1 VTSSQPDLSVVV
13 VNWNAGPLLRS
24 CLESVRDESASVR
37 LEVLVVDNASTDG
50 SVGLIEALFP
60 EVRLI
65 ANAENLGFAAA
76 NNQAVRQASG
86 RYILLLNP
94 DTRLQPG
101 ALRTMVEYMDEH
113 RTVGVLACQLL
124 NADGSVQISCS
135 RFPTLGT
142 VAMDCLGL
150 SRLFPGTRLFAG
162 LKMTYWDHSDE
173 RDVDQPSGACLLIRR
188 EVWNEIGS
196 LDERFFMYF
205 EEVDF
210 CYRAKKAGWGI
221 RFTPAAQV
229 VHYGGESTRQNL
241 DVRIVS
247 LRKSLLRFFRKHY
260 PGWRLAVLRLLLLF
274 EIAWRTAAAV
284 LLATLPGTSR
294 PALRPLL
301 KRHLQVISLCLGSA
315 E

>member
-1 VTSSQPDLSVVV
+1 MTSSQPDLSVVV
-13 VNWNAGPLLRS
+13 VNWNAAPLLRS
-24 CLESVRDESASVR
+24 CLESVRDESASVC
-37 LEVLVVDNASTDG
+37 LEVLVVDNASSDG

-65 ANAENLGFAAA
+65 ANPENLGFAAA

-101 ALRTMVEYMDEH
+101 ALRTMVDYMDGH
-113 RTVGVLACQLL
+113 RAVGVLACQLL

-188 EVWNEIGS
+188 EVWDEIGS

-229 VHYGGESTRQNL
+229 IHYGGESTRQNL
-241 DVRIVS
+241 DVRIVG

-260 PGWRLAVLRLLLLF
+260 PGWRLTVLRLLLLF
-274 EIAWRTAAAV
+274 EIGWRTAAAV
-284 LLATLPGTSR
+284 L
-294 PALRPLL
+294 
-301 KRHLQVISLCLGSA
+301 
-315 E
+315 